1 MKVNHTTKDWRE
13 IPFVA
18 YALIIMNVL
27 YFGLMFVAPMIWAQ
41 GITSVQGLL
50 AGGVVPFLMASINH
64 ISFFKSL
71 NGLCYFIFCRE
82 PIRIINWSLAL
93 ISNLYTQ

>member
-27 YFGLMFVAPMIWAQ
+27 YFGLMFVAPMIWAR
-41 GITSVQGLL
+41 GITSVQGLS
-50 AGGVVPFLMASINH
+50 GRWCCPIF
-64 ISFFKSL
+64 
-71 NGLCYFIFCRE
+71 NGF
-82 PIRIINWSLAL
+82 N
-93 ISNLYTQ
+93 